1 MLVIGLQSGAGD
13 EPHGDEG
20 GEYINHAGITRDH
33 AWSRAITCNILS
45 SGFLGRCCVEL
56 HRNAFFVL
64 EGVCSPTGALSSAW
78 NPSILSGLWC
88 TLIATLPASLF
99 VVFASFDQ
107 LSHVGLSVCLS
118 VCLLFFTLELGGPG
132 HRRHAAVLSTQ
143 QAAQSRVRLSHPAG
157 TMQGLLMRARKQTG
171 PTEQKRNRRVRDGN
185 IFLQSSP
192 THPAPRGEHIPR
204 APQAKP
210 ASC

>member
-1 MLVIGLQSGAGD
+1 MNPTGMKAGNILTTR
-13 EPHGDEG
+13 ESR
-20 GEYINHAGITRDH
+20 GITRGH
-33 AWSRAITCNILS
+33 ARLLAIFCLLV
-45 SGFLGRCCVEL
+45 FLGKCCVEL
-56 HRNAFFVL
+56 HANAIFVL

-88 TLIATLPASLF
+88 PLIATSISF
-99 VVFASFDQ
+99 FVFASFDQ

-118 VCLLFFTLELGGPG
+118 VCLLFFALELGGPG

-171 PTEQKRNRRVRDGN
+171 PTE
-185 IFLQSSP
+185 P
-192 THPAPRGEHIPR
+192 
-204 APQAKP
+204 
-210 ASC
+210 